1 MRGPRSFLA
10 LLLLVV
16 SAACSSPPVVA
27 QSPSPTTAS
36 LGAGAEGL
44 SAPARIAAMPTLP
57 SHGTLVVRATGRRF
71 LVYREPGSP
80 LTWKLL
86 ADNPWDQPLEFPV
99 LGTRRAA
106 DGTPWLHVAL
116 PIRPNGTTGWVDA
129 ADVRWRRIDQRIVVD
144 LSQHT
149 LWRYRDGR
157 LIRRLPVAVGA
168 PSTPTTPGSF
178 FVWATV
184 TYADPS
190 GPYGAA
196 ALGLSGFSR
205 VLTNWPGGG
214 RLAIHGTS
222 DPTDIG
228 RDISNGCVRVDN
240 PDLLRYLRGVP
251 LGTPVLIRP

>member
-16 SAACSSPPVVA
+16 SAACSSPAPVDA
-27 QSPSPTTAS
+27 PQR
-36 LGAGAEGL
+36 
-44 SAPARIAAMPTLP
+44 SAAPPARAMDIATAVARLPMLP
-57 SHGTLVVRATGRRF
+57 SRGTLVVRATGRHF

-99 LGTRRAA
+99 LGTLRAP
-106 DGTPWLHVAL
+106 DGAPWLRVAL
-116 PIRPNGTTGWVDA
+116 PIRPNGTTGWVKA
-129 ADVRWRRIDQRIVVD
+129 ADVRWHRIDQRIVVD

-149 LWRYRDGR
+149 LWRYVDGR
-157 LIRRLPVAVGA
+157 MVRQLSVAVGA

-178 FVWATV
+178 FVWARV
-184 TYADPS
+184 TYAHPN

-214 RLAIHGTS
+214 RLAIHGTAN
-222 DPTDIG
+222 PGDIG
-228 RDISNGCVRVDN
+228 RDVSHGCVRVDN
-240 PDLLRYLRGVP
+240 PDLLAYLRGVP
-251 LGTPVLIRP
+251 LGTPVVIRP